1 MFFIFGA
8 PSGSAIRH
16 VGFSER
22 AAVLLDYQENNLH
35 ITLSDD
41 PKAIVGREG
50 FGEVGI
56 LSLSPGGLCS

>member
-1 MFFIFGA
+1 M
-8 PSGSAIRH
+8 
-16 VGFSER
+16 GFSER